1 MFIEQGLIEVIQAY
15 QKELKLNCVVLN
27 LKIQLDSTIYAE
39 FSVVNLNNPEE
50 VLERW
55 IREDRHGTNFDTG
68 CTIIVTEA
76 KNLDQKIEHNFKNLL
91 WIVTDHLPRG
101 KELEIKSPVVEL
113 FSSIAAF
120 HCPYATAP
128 KVSYYEK

>member
-1 MFIEQGLIEVIQAY
+1 MIEVIKAY
-15 QKELKLNCVVLN
+15 QKELKLNCVVMN
-27 LKIQLDSTIYAE
+27 LKTQLDPIIYSE
-39 FSVVNLNNPEE
+39 FSVVSLNNPEE
-50 VLERW
+50 LLELW
-55 IREDRHGTNFDTG
+55 IREDRPGTNFDTG

-76 KNLDQKIEHNFKNLL
+76 KNYDHEIEHNFKNLL
-91 WIVTDHLPRG
+91 WIITDHLP
-101 KELEIKSPVVEL
+101 KEKEVEVKSPVVEL

>member
-1 MFIEQGLIEVIQAY
+1 MIEVIKAY
-15 QKELKLNCVVLN
+15 QKELKLTCVVLN
-27 LKIQLDSTIYAE
+27 FKIQLDPTIYSE
-39 FSVVNLNNPEE
+39 FSVVSLNNPEE
-50 VLERW
+50 LLELW
-55 IREDRHGTNFDTG
+55 IREDRPGTNFDTG

-76 KNLDQKIEHNFKNLL
+76 KNYDHEIEHNFKNLL
-91 WIVTDHLPRG
+91 WIITDHLPKG
-101 KELEIKSPVVEL
+101 KELEVKSSVVEL

>member
-1 MFIEQGLIEVIQAY
+1 MIEVIKAY
-15 QKELKLNCVVLN
+15 QKELKLTCVVLN
-27 LKIQLDSTIYAE
+27 LKTQLDPTIYSE
-39 FSVVNLNNPEE
+39 FSVVSLNNPEE
-50 VLERW
+50 LLELW
-55 IREDRHGTNFDTG
+55 IREDRPGTNFDTG

-76 KNLDQKIEHNFKNLL
+76 KNYDHEIEHNFKNLL
-91 WIVTDHLPRG
+91 WIITDHLPKA
-101 KELEIKSPVVEL
+101 KEVEVKSPVVEL

>member
-1 MFIEQGLIEVIQAY
+1 MIEVIKAY
-15 QKELKLNCVVLN
+15 QKELKLDCVLMN
-27 LKIQLDSTIYAE
+27 LKTQLDPIIYSE
-39 FSVVNLNNPEE
+39 FSVVSLNNPEE
-50 VLERW
+50 LLELW

-76 KNLDQKIEHNFKNLL
+76 KKYDHEIEHNFKNLL
-91 WIVTDHLPRG
+91 WIVTDHLPKR
-101 KELEIKSPVVEL
+101 KELKIKSPVVEL